1 MLPPAFFVCIFY
13 SFPQLVNLPLGSKL
27 ADSGSEQASEYLR
40 LINYSIFAARSVD
53 IRMKKVLVTLLTLI
67 SLSGFAQSPVAARL
81 SSGFDLGMAY
91 TKNRYNPSIAY
102 YQLITVG
109 ESKVFSLGWT
119 ARLGAFY
126 GDNIDFYTAP
136 ARLTREKTG
145 LGALGAPLVS
155 RNIDMVRFDYMSATA
170 LNFGIRGKINLKWV
184 ELGASA
190 DLLGL
195 TMGKRRTGIYRSS
208 TGRFNIDS
216 VNTRPFSGSYAI
228 QDGSPAVGN
237 LRLLGDNDQGSL
249 STEVFARFLVSQRV
263 AIKAGYQWQ
272 TTEMRMAKRDII
284 ADNNRFRNRTGMPYL
299 AVTLP
304 LFY

>member
-1 MLPPAFFVCIFY
+1 
-13 SFPQLVNLPLGSKL
+13 
-27 ADSGSEQASEYLR
+27 
-40 LINYSIFAARSVD
+40 
-53 IRMKKVLVTLLTLI
+53 MKKVLATLLTLI

-102 YQLITVG
+102 YQLISLG

-136 ARLTREKTG
+136 SRLTRGKSG

-155 RNIDMVRFDYMSATA
+155 ENIDNVRFDYMTATS
-170 LNFGIRGKINLKWV
+170 LNFGIRGRINLGWV
-184 ELGASA
+184 ELGGSA

-195 TMGKRRTGIYRSS
+195 TVGKRRTGLYRSAN
-208 TGRFNIDS
+208 GRFNIDS
-216 VNTRPFSGSYAI
+216 TRTQPFSGSNAI
-228 QDGSPAVGN
+228 QDGSPARGN

-249 STEVFARFLVSQRV
+249 STEVFARFFVSQRV

-272 TTEMRMAKRDII
+272 TTEMRMVNRDVV
-284 ADNNRFRNRTGMPYL
+284 ANNNRFRNRTGMPYL

>member
-1 MLPPAFFVCIFY
+1 
-13 SFPQLVNLPLGSKL
+13 
-27 ADSGSEQASEYLR
+27 
-40 LINYSIFAARSVD
+40 
-53 IRMKKVLVTLLTLI
+53 MKKFLVTLFTLI
-67 SLSGFAQSPVAARL
+67 SISGFAQSPVSARL

-102 YQLITVG
+102 YQLINIR
-109 ESKVFSLGWT
+109 ESKIFSLGWT

-136 ARLTREKTG
+136 PRLTREKSG
-145 LGALGAPLVS
+145 LGALWSPLVDQ
-155 RNIDMVRFDYMSATA
+155 NIDRVRFDYMTATS
-170 LNFGIRGKINLKWV
+170 LNFGIRGRIKLSWI

-195 TMGKRRTGIYRSS
+195 TLGKSRTGIYQSAA
-208 TGRFNIDS
+208 GRFSKDPTI
-216 VNTRPFSGSYAI
+216 TIPFSGTNAL
-228 QDGSPAVGN
+228 QNGSPATGN

-249 STEVFARFLVSQRV
+249 STEVFARFYINQRV

-272 TTEMRMAKRDII
+272 TTEMRMANRDVI